1 MSGESSLPAKQ
12 APVYPGSE
20 LSEWLCYLE
29 SLNAQEIN
37 LGLERMHQVAG
48 RMRVTQPEAVTI
60 SVAGTNGKGS
70 SVALLERIYQ
80 AAGYRVG
87 CYSSPHLVRYTE
99 RIRIDGAE
107 VNDADLCRTFAAINA
122 ARGEIPLTYF
132 EFGTLAAL
140 ILFAEAGLDV
150 VLLEVG
156 LGGRLDAVNWV
167 DADVAILTSIGLDH
181 TEWLGDTREAIGREK
196 AGIFRSNHW
205 AVTSD
210 PDTPDSV
217 FAVARERGTR
227 LAVLGVD
234 YGFNQTGAGWDWYS
248 RLTDRILPALPPPN
262 LAGSFQYRNFAGVLQ
277 AIDLLAERRP
287 VSNEAIREAI
297 SSVEIA
303 GRFQQLRL
311 GGLHYILDVA
321 HNLQSASALGENLHR
336 LPDVRKTFVLVG
348 MLSDKDHRGLVG
360 ILASYG
366 DDWSFV
372 SLPSPRARPGH
383 MLAEECLDLLLGRK
397 PAVYP
402 NVAAALER
410 IHADAVPGDRIII
423 SGSFVTVGEAL
434 RVLELRQRDIDSAG

>member
-1 MSGESSLPAKQ
+1 MSSESSLPAKV

-20 LSEWLCYLE
+20 LSEWLRYLE
-29 SLNAQEIN
+29 TLNAQEIN

-48 RMRVTQPEAVTI
+48 RMGVQQPDAVCI

-80 AAGYRVG
+80 VAGYRVG

-99 RIRIDGAE
+99 RIRINGQE
-107 VNDADLCRTFAAINA
+107 VDESALCRTFAAINE

-140 ILFAEAGLDV
+140 ILFAEAALDV
-150 VLLEVG
+150 VVLEVG

-167 DADVAILTSIGLDH
+167 DSDIAILTSIGLDH

-196 AGIFRSNHW
+196 AGIFRPDRW
-205 AVTSD
+205 AVASD

-217 FAVARERGTR
+217 FAVARDRNTH
-227 LAVLGVD
+227 LALLGVD
-234 YGFNQTGAGWDWYS
+234 YGFNQDGATWDWYS
-248 RLTDRILPALPPPN
+248 RVTDRILPALPAPN

-277 AIDLLAERRP
+277 AVDLLRERRP
-287 VSNEAIREAI
+287 VSDEALREAVA
-297 SSVEIA
+297 SVEIA

-336 LPDVRKTFVLVG
+336 LPDVRRTFVLIG

-360 ILASYG
+360 VLAPYG

-372 SLPSPRARPGH
+372 SLPSPRARSGAD
-383 MLAEECLDLLLGRK
+383 LAEQCLDLLLGRK
-397 PAVYP
+397 PNVYP
-402 NVAAALER
+402 DVASALER
-410 IHADAVPGDRIII
+410 IHAEAVPGDRIII
-423 SGSFVTVGEAL
+423 SGSFVTVGGAL
-434 RVLELRQRDIDSAG
+434 KVLETRGGAG